1 MWGQLQLIP
10 GSQQFNDHLDP
21 ACQDFSIL
29 CAPSLLVPVPYDA
42 SKYYEVRY
50 SPPMKKP
57 VKRACDSC
65 IARKVRCDGAWPCE
79 TCETSARQ
87 LPCTYD
93 RPAQKRG
100 PKIRRQSTKHH
111 ANGSEYDNEAPVPPS
126 LSHDLEQIRYEPH
139 KTEQSLQQAV
149 ATEQGSLGLQTT
161 ATLHLKEALSCVV
174 NEYETQSYG
183 VWPIIR
189 SDVLL
194 EQLSS
199 PLFDEPSVHGLATA
213 LCAATMA
220 QLDMDP
226 LACCV
231 GGEAVVIDGSYLSK
245 ECIRIREQYQYR
257 EHLDIRWVLASFFLH
272 VYHAK
277 IDKRNSAL
285 MFIQEALTSARLLGL
300 DRNSQALHLSAA
312 WHVVDNEE
320 IIFPLLWVTERFVF
334 KKVRYLT

>member
-1 MWGQLQLIP
+1 
-10 GSQQFNDHLDP
+10 
-21 ACQDFSIL
+21 
-29 CAPSLLVPVPYDA
+29 
-42 SKYYEVRY
+42 
-50 SPPMKKP
+50 MKKL

-79 TCETSARQ
+79 TCEASGRQ
-87 LPCTYD
+87 LPCSYD

-100 PKIRRQSTKHH
+100 PKIRRQSMKHQTNDSKH
-111 ANGSEYDNEAPVPPS
+111 GNDASIQPVS
-126 LSHDLEQIRYEPH
+126 SHEVETLQHEQHEI
-139 KTEQSLQQAV
+139 EQSVQQVTAP
-149 ATEQGSLGLQTT
+149 EQAFLGLQIT
-161 ATLHLKEALSCVV
+161 ASIHLKEALCRVV

-199 PLFDEPSVHGLATA
+199 PLFEEPSVYGLATA
-213 LCAATMA
+213 LCAATLS

-226 LACCV
+226 LVCCV
-231 GGEAVVIDGSYLSK
+231 GDESVVIDGSYLSK

-285 MFIQEALTSARLLGL
+285 MFVQEALTSARLLGL
-300 DRNSQALHLSAA
+300 DQNSQTLQLSPG
-312 WHVVDNEE
+312 WQVVDNGE
-320 IIFPLLWVTERFVF
+320 IIFPLLWVTERSVF
-334 KKVRYLT
+334 RNGQ